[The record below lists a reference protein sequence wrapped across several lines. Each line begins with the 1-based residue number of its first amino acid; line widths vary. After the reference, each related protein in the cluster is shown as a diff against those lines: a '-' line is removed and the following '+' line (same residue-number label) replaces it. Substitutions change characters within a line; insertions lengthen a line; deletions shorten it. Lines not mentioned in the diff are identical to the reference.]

1 MLTRIYLDNI
11 LCFTN
16 LELCLEPLAVLLGDN
31 GSGKTSIIELIDSV
45 RRFVVDGLTVDQFAP
60 SNTLTRWDTRNDQRI
75 ILTAEV
81 QAQLFEYEL
90 VITHTDDR
98 LKRKV
103 LTERLSSGGDTL
115 FLFDEQATAHLYN
128 DSGIEEKDIPLDW
141 SRSSL
146 GWIREGPENK
156 RLARFRQWLKQVQLV
171 RPDPRHVEPRSEQS
185 KSSMEPDLRD
195 FPAWLRGHFE
205 TGPQGPAALDQVLK
219 GVLEGFDTLLNEN
232 LGGNLRRLQARFR
245 ALGSKEK
252 REPVP
257 GKPIDL
263 AFDELSDGQR
273 QLVML
278 YALLMLELESGK
290 TLLIDEPDNFLAL
303 AEIQPWLNLLQDRRK
318 DKGGQVIL
326 VSHHPE
332 VLNQVALAHGTWL
345 WRDSGGPVRARPFR
359 DIAEQ
364 FKDTLTC
371 SEIIARGWTRE

>member
-185 KSSMEPDLRD
+185 KSSMEPFLWDL
-195 FPAWLRGHFE
+195 PAWLRGHFE

-232 LGGNLRRLQARFR
+232 LGGELA
-245 ALGSKEK
+245 
-252 REPVP
+252 PTP
-257 GKPIDL
+257 G
-263 AFDELSDGQR
+263 
-273 QLVML
+273 
-278 YALLMLELESGK
+278 
-290 TLLIDEPDNFLAL
+290 T
-303 AEIQPWLNLLQDRRK
+303 IQ
-318 DKGGQVIL
+318 
-326 VSHHPE
+326 
-332 VLNQVALAHGTWL
+332 GTWL
-345 WRDSGGPVRARPFR
+345 KGKARTSPRETDRPGIRRTLRRAKTARDAVRVAH
-359 DIAEQ
+359 A
-364 FKDTLTC
+364 
-371 SEIIARGWTRE
+371 